1 MPAGPRP
8 FGFLGRIPKPK
19 RACKV
24 KGLAEKRKVFLG
36 LQEKTQSRGLGASAL
51 RRNLKTGRVVSTKV
65 SQQTL
70 ARYPHSKLRLW
81 NDSVKAAREQLGFQ
95 GFVKMGKGEQ
105 GQQLL
110 QLTRRKYNLLLG
122 EEGTHEVR

>member
-1 MPAGPRP
+1 MPAGRP

-70 ARYPHSKLRLW
+70 ARYPP
-81 NDSVKAAREQLGFQ
+81 
-95 GFVKMGKGEQ
+95 
-105 GQQLL
+105 QQA
-110 QLTRRKYNLLLG
+110 KVV
-122 EEGTHEVR
+122 E